1 MISSE
6 GAQTYPEPIVGALVF
21 DSQGSLLL
29 VKSHKWRDLYGL
41 PGGHVE
47 LGETMKEAI
56 RREVEEETGL
66 YVDQVRFLC
75 FQEMVFDDTFWTKS
89 HFVFFDFV
97 CRSDATDVSLNAEA
111 EEYLWLPPEQALE
124 LTIDAYTRVAIEKYL
139 EAADDDVGEGV

>member
-47 LGETMKEAI
+47 LGETMKDAV

-89 HFVFFDFV
+89 HFVFFRFCLQVRRDRRELE
-97 CRSDATDVSLNAEA
+97 CRGRGIPL
-111 EEYLWLPPEQALE
+111 
-124 LTIDAYTRVAIEKYL
+124 VA
-139 EAADDDVGEGV
+139 AGAGVGANDRRIYQGGDREVPRSSR